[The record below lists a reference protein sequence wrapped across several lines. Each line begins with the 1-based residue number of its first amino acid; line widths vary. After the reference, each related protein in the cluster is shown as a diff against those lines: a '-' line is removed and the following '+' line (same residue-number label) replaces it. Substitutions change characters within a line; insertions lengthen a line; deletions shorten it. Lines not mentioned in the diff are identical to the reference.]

1 MTKKII
7 QTTIITLIA
16 IMCVIAFTWGAV
28 TIISPYTMGK
38 FSQKLGADKSASA
51 YFEIDYK
58 RNKSDDRLYNLV
70 SSTFYANKYG
80 KTIKYGNEL
89 LKRESFV
96 NSYTNKNYID
106 IVIYVEKS
114 KYYTGNENLVEFV
127 LEHAFHK
134 DGEKIVDFKEYSTII
149 DSVMFLASSKG
160 DKATLDNL
168 YSSMVVTEKIGE
180 DSFMDN
186 VLDSTDGYTSDY
198 EQYVITIY
206 TLTQLQDRV

>member
-16 IMCVIAFTWGAV
+16 IICVIAFTWGAV

-106 IVIYVEKS
+106 IVIYVAKS
-114 KYYTGNENLVEFV
+114 KYSCFLVMLYKRIIGSKIDEEFNPRQCLV
-127 LEHAFHK
+127 ALL
-134 DGEKIVDFKEYSTII
+134 IS
-149 DSVMFLASSKG
+149 FLPSC
-160 DKATLDNL
+160 TFPIFEI
-168 YSSMVVTEKIGE
+168 M
-180 DSFMDN
+180 
-186 VLDSTDGYTSDY
+186 
-198 EQYVITIY
+198 
-206 TLTQLQDRV
+206 